1 MAKIKLHQL
10 TQDFYDEHSHL
21 TEIADK
27 NSNGNLEDKGRG
39 YGVLMIEIKVYQFAI
54 PLRSKMKHK
63 ENFPTKIYTQHN
75 KKYRKGLDYT
85 KAIIITD
92 PRFVSHRS
100 FKIPQDEFLK
110 IVNSENRIIQSFE
123 KYVNR
128 YVQAYNT
135 GDENILRKYQ
145 FSTLQNYHTELE
157 CVSNYSEQ
165 QTS

>member
-1 MAKIKLHQL
+1 LFLYTLSINL
-10 TQDFYDEHSHL
+10 TD
-21 TEIADK
+21 TI
-27 NSNGNLEDKGRG
+27 
-39 YGVLMIEIKVYQFAI
+39 
-54 PLRSKMKHK
+54 
-63 ENFPTKIYTQHN
+63 
-75 KKYRKGLDYT
+75 
-85 KAIIITD
+85 
-92 PRFVSHRS
+92 FVSHRS